1 MIAATIIAPVQFGLS
16 EVYRE
21 TISPL
26 RSCDVGGAGKT
37 GGVLLEKVLRGKIE
51 NDWVLCPR
59 CKAKLGRL
67 AYGGKVY
74 GYIQKCDRCKSL
86 VQIEV
91 ID

>member
-1 MIAATIIAPVQFGLS
+1 MTSFSPPFTCGAAQDKLPPT
-16 EVYRE
+16 
-21 TISPL
+21 
-26 RSCDVGGAGKT
+26 GKT

-67 AYGGKVY
+67 AYGGKAH

-91 ID
+91 IG

>member
-1 MIAATIIAPVQFGLS
+1 MW
-16 EVYRE
+16 
-21 TISPL
+21 
-26 RSCDVGGAGKT
+26 GAGKT

>member
-1 MIAATIIAPVQFGLS
+1 MGRRRIN
-16 EVYRE
+16 YRQ
-21 TISPL
+21 P
-26 RSCDVGGAGKT
+26 GKT

-91 ID
+91 MG

>member
-1 MIAATIIAPVQFGLS
+1 MPATI
-16 EVYRE
+16 Y
-21 TISPL
+21 PL
-26 RSCDVGGAGKT
+26 GRPQRSDHKMRRVGKT

-51 NDWVLCPR
+51 NGWVLCPR

-74 GYIQKCDRCKSL
+74 GYIQKCDRCKIL

>member
-1 MIAATIIAPVQFGLS
+1 M
-16 EVYRE
+16 
-21 TISPL
+21 
-26 RSCDVGGAGKT
+26 
-37 GGVLLEKVLRGKIE
+37 LLEKVLRGKIE

-67 AYGGKVY
+67 AYGGKAH

-91 ID
+91 IG